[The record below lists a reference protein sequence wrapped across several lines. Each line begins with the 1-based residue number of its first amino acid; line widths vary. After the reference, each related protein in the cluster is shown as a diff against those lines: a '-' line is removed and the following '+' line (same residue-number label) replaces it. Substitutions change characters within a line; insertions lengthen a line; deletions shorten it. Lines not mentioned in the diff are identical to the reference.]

1 MVTSWEI
8 GMKLPEPLCLR
19 LRGFSRVMR
28 EAKAMKLGPQ
38 RAGVEET
45 HEE

>member
-1 MVTSWEI
+1 
-8 GMKLPEPLCLR
+8 MKLPEPLYLR
-19 LRGFSRVMR
+19 SRESRGAMR
-28 EAKAMKLGPQ
+28 EAKAMKLGSP